1 MRYTKISPNTFAELQ
16 LNAGILLSD
25 FDPETGEF
33 ALETDILGATTGGMT
48 ISCVPSYSDFGEDI
62 DNCPKNMM
70 ELKQLDNW
78 ECTIGGTF
86 LNVSTNVVKLALG
99 AADVDETNANKITPR
114 RDVTEDDF
122 TDVWWVGD
130 YSDKNGE
137 KKGGYIAVHLMNA
150 LSTGGFSL
158 KSGDKAKGQ
167 FDVTFMGHVSMA
179 AQDVVPMEFYIVA
192 GEDEPSTASTSQEDN
207 G

>member
-33 ALETDILGATTGGMT
+33 ELETDILGATTGGMT
-48 ISCVPSYSDFGEDI
+48 ISCVPTYSDFGEDI

-70 ELKQLDNW
+70 ELKQLDSW

-86 LNVSTNVVKLALG
+86 LNVSADVVKLALG
-99 AADVDETNANKITPR
+99 AADIDETNTNKITPR
-114 RDVTEDDF
+114 RDVTEADF

-137 KKGGYIAVHLMNA
+137 TKGGYIAVHLMNA

-158 KSGDKAKGQ
+158 RSGDKAKGQ
-167 FDVTFMGHVSMA
+167 FDVTFTGHVSMA
-179 AQDVVPMEFYIVA
+179 AQDVVPMEFYVVA
-192 GEDEPSTASTSQEDN
+192 GTDETA
-207 G
+207 GG

>member
-16 LNAGILLSD
+16 LNAGVLLSS
-25 FDPETGEF
+25 FDPTTGAF
-33 ALETDILGATTGGMT
+33 DVDTDILGATTGGMT
-48 ISCVPSYSDFGEDI
+48 INCTPTYSDFGEDI

-99 AADVDETNANKITPR
+99 AADVDGDKVTPR
-114 RDVTEDDF
+114 RDVTENDF

-137 KKGGYIAVHLMNA
+137 TKGGYIAVHLMNA

-158 KSGDKAKGQ
+158 RSGDKAKGQ
-167 FDVTFMGHVSMA
+167 FDVTFTGHVSMD

-192 GEDEPSTASTSQEDN
+192 GEDETP
-207 G
+207 

>member
-16 LNAGILLSD
+16 LNAGVLLSN
-25 FDPETGEF
+25 FDPTTGAF
-33 ALETDILGATTGGMT
+33 DIDTDILGATTGGMT
-48 ISCVPSYSDFGEDI
+48 INCTPTYSDFGEDI

-99 AADVDETNANKITPR
+99 AADIDKTNANKITPR

-137 KKGGYIAVHLMNA
+137 TKGGYIAVHLMNA

-158 KSGDKAKGQ
+158 RSGDKAKGQ
-167 FDVTFMGHVSMA
+167 FDVTFTGHVSMD

-192 GEDEPSTASTSQEDN
+192 GEDETP
-207 G
+207 

>member
-25 FDPETGEF
+25 FDPATGEF
-33 ALETDILGATTGGMT
+33 ALETDILGATTGGMA
-48 ISCVPSYSDFGEDI
+48 ISCVPTYSDFGEDI

-86 LNVSTNVVKLALG
+86 LNVSADVVKLALG
-99 AADVDETNANKITPR
+99 AADIDETNTNKITPR

-137 KKGGYIAVHLMNA
+137 SNGGYIAVHLMNA

-158 KSGDKAKGQ
+158 RSGDKAKGQ
-167 FDVTFMGHVSMA
+167 FDVTFTGHVSMA
-179 AQDVVPMEFYIVA
+179 AQDVVPMEFYVVA
-192 GEDEPSTASTSQEDN
+192 GEDEPSTTSTSQEEN

>member
-48 ISCVPSYSDFGEDI
+48 ISCVPTYSDFGEDI

-86 LNVSTNVVKLALG
+86 LNVSADVVKLALG
-99 AADVDETNANKITPR
+99 AADIDETNVNKITPR

-137 KKGGYIAVHLMNA
+137 EKGGYIAVHLMNA

-158 KSGDKAKGQ
+158 RSGDKAKGQ
-167 FDVTFMGHVSMA
+167 FDVTFTGHVSID
-179 AQDVVPMEFYIVA
+179 AQDVVPMEFYVVA
-192 GEDEPSTASTSQEDN
+192 GEDETPDTP
-207 G
+207 

>member
-16 LNAGILLSD
+16 LNAGILLSN
-25 FDPETGEF
+25 FDPETGAF
-33 ALETDILGATTGGMT
+33 DVDTDILGATTGGMT
-48 ISCVPSYSDFGEDI
+48 INCTPTYSDFGEDI

-99 AADVDETNANKITPR
+99 AADVDDDKVTPR
-114 RDVTEDDF
+114 RDLTEDDF

-137 KKGGYIAVHLMNA
+137 TKGGYIAVHLMNA

-158 KSGDKAKGQ
+158 RSGDKAKGQ
-167 FDVTFMGHVSMA
+167 FDVTFTGHVSMD
-179 AQDVVPMEFYIVA
+179 AQDVVPMEFYVVA
-192 GEDEPSTASTSQEDN
+192 GEDETAVSP
-207 G
+207 

>member
-33 ALETDILGATTGGMT
+33 ELETDILGATTGGMA
-48 ISCVPSYSDFGEDI
+48 ISCVPTYSDFGEDI

-70 ELKQLDNW
+70 ELKQLDSW

-86 LNVSTNVVKLALG
+86 LNVSADVVKLALG
-99 AADVDETNANKITPR
+99 AADVSGNKITPR
-114 RDVTEDDF
+114 RDVTDADF

-137 KKGGYIAVHLMNA
+137 EKGGYIAVHLMNA

-158 KSGDKAKGQ
+158 RSGDKAKGQ
-167 FDVTFMGHVSMA
+167 FDVTFTGHVSMS
-179 AQDVVPMEFYIVA
+179 AQDVVPMEFYVVA
-192 GEDEPSTASTSQEDN
+192 GEDETA
-207 G
+207 GG

>member
-48 ISCVPSYSDFGEDI
+48 ISCTPTYSDFGEDI

-86 LNVSTNVVKLALG
+86 LNVSADVVKLALG
-99 AADVDETNANKITPR
+99 AADVSGNKITPR

-137 KKGGYIAVHLMNA
+137 TKGGYVAVHLMNA

-158 KSGDKAKGQ
+158 RSGDKAKGQ
-167 FDVTFMGHVSMA
+167 FDVTFTGHVSMD

-192 GEDEPSTASTSQEDN
+192 GEDETT
-207 G
+207 GG

>member
-48 ISCVPSYSDFGEDI
+48 ISCVPAYSDFGEDI

-86 LNVSTNVVKLALG
+86 LNVSADVVKLALG
-99 AADVDETNANKITPR
+99 AADIDETNANKITPR
-114 RDVTEDDF
+114 RDLTEDDF

-137 KKGGYIAVHLMNA
+137 EKGGYVAVHLMNA

-158 KSGDKAKGQ
+158 RSGDKAKGQ
-167 FDVTFMGHVSMA
+167 FDVTFTGHVSMS
-179 AQDVVPMEFYIVA
+179 AQDVVPMEFYVVA
-192 GEDEPSTASTSQEDN
+192 GEDEATP
-207 G
+207 

>member
-1 MRYTKISPNTFAELQ
+1 MRYTKISPKTFAELQ

-25 FDPETGEF
+25 FDPATGDF
-33 ALETDILGATTGGMT
+33 TLDTDIIGATTGGMT
-48 ISCVPSYSDFGEDI
+48 INCTPTYSDFGEDI

-70 ELKQLDNW
+70 ELKQLDSW

-99 AADVDETNANKITPR
+99 AADVASNKITPR
-114 RDVTEDDF
+114 RDVTEADF

-137 KKGGYIAVHLMNA
+137 TKGGFVAVHLMNA

-158 KSGDKAKGQ
+158 KSGDKEKGQ
-167 FDVTFMGHVSMA
+167 FDVTFTGHVSMA
-179 AQDVVPMEFYIVA
+179 AQDVVPMEFYVVA
-192 GEDEPSTASTSQEDN
+192 GKDETP
-207 G
+207 

>member
-16 LNAGILLSD
+16 LNAGVLLSN
-25 FDPETGEF
+25 FDPTTGAF
-33 ALETDILGATTGGMT
+33 DVDTDILGATTGGMT
-48 ISCVPSYSDFGEDI
+48 INCTPTYSDFGEDI

-99 AADVDETNANKITPR
+99 AADVDGDKVTPR
-114 RDVTEDDF
+114 RDVTENDF

-137 KKGGYIAVHLMNA
+137 TKGGYIAVHLMNA

-158 KSGDKAKGQ
+158 RSGDKAKGQ
-167 FDVTFMGHVSMA
+167 FDVTFTGHVSMD

-192 GEDEPSTASTSQEDN
+192 GEDETP
-207 G
+207 

>member
-33 ALETDILGATTGGMT
+33 ELETDILGATTGGMT
-48 ISCVPSYSDFGEDI
+48 ISCVPTYSDFGEDI

-70 ELKQLDNW
+70 ELKQLDSW

-86 LNVSTNVVKLALG
+86 LNVSADVVKLALG
-99 AADVDETNANKITPR
+99 AADVAGNKITPR
-114 RDVTEDDF
+114 RDVTEEDF
-122 TDVWWVGD
+122 KDLWWVGD

-137 KKGGYIAVHLMNA
+137 TKGGYIAVHLMNA

-158 KSGDKAKGQ
+158 RSGDKAKGQ
-167 FDVTFMGHVSMA
+167 FDVTFTGHVSMS
-179 AQDVVPMEFYIVA
+179 AQDIVPMEFYVVA
-192 GEDEPSTASTSQEDN
+192 GTDETA
-207 G
+207 GG

>member
-48 ISCVPSYSDFGEDI
+48 ISCVPTYSDFGEDI

-86 LNVSTNVVKLALG
+86 LNVSADVVKLALG
-99 AADVDETNANKITPR
+99 AADIDGTNTNKITPR

-137 KKGGYIAVHLMNA
+137 TKGGYIAVHLMNA

-158 KSGDKAKGQ
+158 RSGDKAKGQ
-167 FDVTFMGHVSMA
+167 FDVTFTGHVSMD
-179 AQDVVPMEFYIVA
+179 AQDVVPMEFYVVA
-192 GEDEPSTASTSQEDN
+192 GEDETAVSP
-207 G
+207 

>member
-33 ALETDILGATTGGMT
+33 ELETDILGATTGGMT
-48 ISCVPSYSDFGEDI
+48 ISCVPTYSDFGEDI
-62 DNCPKNMM
+62 DNCPKNMK

-86 LNVSTNVVKLALG
+86 LNVSADVVKLALG
-99 AADVDETNANKITPR
+99 AADVAGNKITPR
-114 RDVTEDDF
+114 RDVTEEDF
-122 TDVWWVGD
+122 KDIWWVGD

-137 KKGGYIAVHLMNA
+137 TKGGYIAVHLMNA

-158 KSGDKAKGQ
+158 RSGDKAKGQ
-167 FDVTFMGHVSMA
+167 FDVTFTGHVSMS
-179 AQDVVPMEFYIVA
+179 AQDVVPMEFYVVA
-192 GEDEPSTASTSQEDN
+192 GVDETA
-207 G
+207 GG

>member
-33 ALETDILGATTGGMT
+33 ELETDILGATTGGMT
-48 ISCVPSYSDFGEDI
+48 INCNPTYSDFGEDI

-70 ELKQLDNW
+70 ELKQLDSW

-86 LNVSTNVVKLALG
+86 LNVSADVVKLALG
-99 AADVDETNANKITPR
+99 AADVSGNKITPR
-114 RDVTEDDF
+114 RDVTEADF

-137 KKGGYIAVHLMNA
+137 TKGGYIAVHLMNA

-158 KSGDKAKGQ
+158 RSGDKAKGQ
-167 FDVTFMGHVSMA
+167 FDVTFTGHVSMS
-179 AQDVVPMEFYIVA
+179 AQDVVPMEFYVVA
-192 GEDEPSTASTSQEDN
+192 GTDETA
-207 G
+207 GG

>member
-25 FDPETGEF
+25 FSPETGEF
-33 ALETDILGATTGGMT
+33 ELETDILGATTGGMT
-48 ISCVPSYSDFGEDI
+48 IRCVPTYSDFGEDI

-70 ELKQLDNW
+70 ELKQLDSW

-86 LNVSTNVVKLALG
+86 LNVSADVVKLALG
-99 AADVDETNANKITPR
+99 AADVAGNKITPR
-114 RDVTEDDF
+114 RDVTEADF

-137 KKGGYIAVHLMNA
+137 TKGGYIAVHLMNA

-158 KSGDKAKGQ
+158 RSGDKAKGQ
-167 FDVTFMGHVSMA
+167 FDVTFTGHVSMA
-179 AQDVVPMEFYIVA
+179 EQDVVPMEFYVVA
-192 GEDEPSTASTSQEDN
+192 GEDETV
-207 G
+207 GG

>member
-48 ISCVPSYSDFGEDI
+48 ISCVPTYSDFGEDI

-86 LNVSTNVVKLALG
+86 LNVSADVVKLALG
-99 AADVDETNANKITPR
+99 AADIDETNANKITPR
-114 RDVTEDDF
+114 RDVTEADF

-137 KKGGYIAVHLMNA
+137 EKGGYIAVHLMNA

-158 KSGDKAKGQ
+158 RSGDKAKGQ
-167 FDVTFMGHVSMA
+167 FDVTFTGHVSMDV
-179 AQDVVPMEFYIVA
+179 QDVVPMEFYVVA
-192 GEDEPSTASTSQEDN
+192 GEDETPDTP
-207 G
+207 

>member
-48 ISCVPSYSDFGEDI
+48 INCTPTYSDFGEDI

-86 LNVSTNVVKLALG
+86 LNVSADVVKLALG
-99 AADVDETNANKITPR
+99 AADVSGNKITPR
-114 RDVTEDDF
+114 RDVTEADF

-137 KKGGYIAVHLMNA
+137 TKGGYVAVHLMNA

-158 KSGDKAKGQ
+158 RSGDKAKGQ
-167 FDVTFMGHVSMA
+167 FDVTFTGHVSMS
-179 AQDVVPMEFYIVA
+179 AQDVVPMEFYVVA
-192 GEDEPSTASTSQEDN
+192 GTDETA
-207 G
+207 GG